1 MKLVAVLQ
9 TADKISL
16 IYSDP
21 ERGEMVSHE
30 FSLDDPELEKKLMPH
45 MNEPLLKKHLERH
58 PEVIRK
64 RPEGRGS

>member
-9 TADKISL
+9 TVDKILL

-45 MNEPLLKKHLERH
+45 MNKQLLKKHLERH
-58 PEVIRK
+58 PEVLRK